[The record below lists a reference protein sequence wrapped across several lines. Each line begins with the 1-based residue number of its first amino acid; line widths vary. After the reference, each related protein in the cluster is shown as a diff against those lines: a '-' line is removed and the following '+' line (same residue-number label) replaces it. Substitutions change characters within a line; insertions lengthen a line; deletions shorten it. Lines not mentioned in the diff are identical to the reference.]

1 METVNVNLD
10 HLSKIKKAFPGL
22 DQDKKEITISFT
34 LCDFAQI
41 HFMSNALLEVA
52 DNIALNSSQ
61 DTAFHDLDLV
71 RQLTVISRN
80 LNKFEVYEFLDDLLL
95 PFNTDNTKPINQ
107 K

>member
-1 METVNVNLD
+1 METVHVNTD

-34 LCDFAQI
+34 LYDFAQI

-52 DNIALNSSQ
+52 DNIAINSSES
-61 DTAFHDLDLV
+61 TAFKDLDLV
-71 RQLTVISRN
+71 RQLTAISKQ
-80 LNKFEVYEFLDDLLL
+80 LNKFEVYEFLDELLL
-95 PFNTDNTKPINQ
+95 PHNTDNTKPITQ